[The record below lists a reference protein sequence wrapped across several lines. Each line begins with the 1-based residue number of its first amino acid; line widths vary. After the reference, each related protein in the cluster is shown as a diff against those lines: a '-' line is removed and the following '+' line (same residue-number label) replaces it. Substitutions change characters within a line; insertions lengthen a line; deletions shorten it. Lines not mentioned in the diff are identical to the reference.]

1 MGCCYRM
8 DTLVQQKPRV
18 ESQPLVAIHGLI
30 AVTYRLPWKLAL
42 NTLVLDFDLFTSF
55 PGPTNEYVLGEK
67 YLLED

>member
-1 MGCCYRM
+1 M
-8 DTLVQQKPRV
+8 
-18 ESQPLVAIHGLI
+18 EI
-30 AVTYRLPWKLAL
+30 AL